1 MIIQTPLKRERQ
13 DNMSIQPEGED
24 LRKATKWISDKLR
37 HESNVSLTKA
47 IEEACVKFDLPPK
60 DAEFLMRFFSEE
72 EQET

>member
-1 MIIQTPLKRERQ
+1 MIIQTPLKQERQ
-13 DNMSIQPEGED
+13 DNMSMQPEGED

-37 HESNVSLTKA
+37 YESNVSLTKA

-72 EQET
+72 EKG

>member
-1 MIIQTPLKRERQ
+1 
-13 DNMSIQPEGED
+13 MSIQPEGED

-37 HESNVSLTKA
+37 YESNVSLTKA

-72 EQET
+72 EQGRET

>member
-1 MIIQTPLKRERQ
+1 
-13 DNMSIQPEGED
+13 MSIQPEGED

-37 HESNVSLTKA
+37 YESGVSLRKA

-72 EQET
+72 EKSQEN